1 MMLMLRVFHL
11 LMRDKL
17 SRILILF
24 ALWLLLSVL
33 MLVQRAPRNRRK
45 P

>member
-1 MMLMLRVFHL
+1 MLHDMMLMLMVFHL

-24 ALWLLLSVL
+24 TLWLLFGVL
-33 MLVQRAPRNRRK
+33 MLLQRRRK

>member
-1 MMLMLRVFHL
+1 MMLMLMVFHL

-17 SRILILF
+17 SRILILCT
-24 ALWLLLSVL
+24 LWLLFSVL
-33 MLVQRAPRNRRK
+33 MLLKRGRK

>member
-1 MMLMLRVFHL
+1 MLLMLTVFHL

-24 ALWLLLSVL
+24 TLWLVLGAL
-33 MLVQRAPRNRRK
+33 MLLKRGPQNRRK

>member
-1 MMLMLRVFHL
+1 MMMMLMIFHL

-24 ALWLLLSVL
+24 TLWLLFGVL
-33 MLVQRAPRNRRK
+33 MLLKRGRK

>member
-1 MMLMLRVFHL
+1 MMLMLMVFHL

-24 ALWLLLSVL
+24 TLWLVFGVL
-33 MLVQRAPRNRRK
+33 MLLKRGPRNHRK

>member
-1 MMLMLRVFHL
+1 MMLMLMVFHL

-24 ALWLLLSVL
+24 TLWLLLSVL
-33 MLVQRAPRNRRK
+33 MLLKRGPRDHRK

>member
-1 MMLMLRVFHL
+1 MLLMLTVFHL

-24 ALWLLLSVL
+24 TLWFLFGVMMLL
-33 MLVQRAPRNRRK
+33 QRGLRNRRK